1 MEQKQRCVI
10 IGAAEIQNYEK
21 IKKYFRNDDYYIY
34 CDAGLKHQEALGVW
48 PNLIIGDFDSYSK
61 AEMERKYQEIKNAH
75 EDSLNQNQKQAQAAA
90 RKPPEL
96 IVLPCEKDDTDTV
109 FAVKEAMRRNFA
121 EFLLVGVIGQRL
133 DHTLANV
140 SILYMLD
147 EAGKQGR
154 ILDDYSEMQL
164 VSGSPVRID
173 DTCAY
178 FSLLNLSGQAEGVTI
193 KHAKYPLQDAAIHCE
208 YQYGV
213 SNEVLPGETAEVTVA
228 RGKLLLIKILPS
240 AARR

>member
-147 EAGKQGR
+147 EAGKEGR

-178 FSLLNLSGQAEGVTI
+178 FSLLNVSGQAEGVTI
-193 KHAKYPLQDAAIHCE
+193 THAKYPLQDAAIHCD

-228 RGKLLLIKILPS
+228 RGKLLLIKIF
-240 AARR
+240 A

>member
-61 AEMERKYQEIKNAH
+61 AEMERKYQEIKNGH

-147 EAGKQGR
+147 EAGKEGR

-178 FSLLNLSGQAEGVTI
+178 FSLLNVSGQAEGVTI

-228 RGKLLLIKILPS
+228 RGKLLLIKIF
-240 AARR
+240 A

>member
-21 IKKYFRNDDYYIY
+21 IKSCLNENDYYIY

-48 PNLIIGDFDSYSK
+48 PDLIIGDFDSYSK
-61 AEMERKYQEIKNAH
+61 AEMERKYQEKKNAH
-75 EDSLNQNQKQAQAAA
+75 EDLLNQKQKQAQAVA

-121 EFLLVGVIGQRL
+121 EFLLVGAIGQRL

-178 FSLLNLSGQAEGVTI
+178 FSLLNVSGQAEGVTI

-228 RGKLLLIKILPS
+228 RGKLLLIKIF
-240 AARR
+240 A

>member
-34 CDAGLKHQEALGVW
+34 CDAGLKHQARLGVW
-48 PNLIIGDFDSYSK
+48 PDLIIGDFDSYAK
-61 AEMERKYQEIKNAH
+61 DEMERKYQEIKNAH

-140 SILYMLD
+140 SIFYMLD
-147 EAGKQGR
+147 EAGKEGR

-178 FSLLNLSGQAEGVTI
+178 FSLLNVSGQAEGVTI

-228 RGKLLLIKILPS
+228 RGKLLLIKIF
-240 AARR
+240 A

>member
-21 IKKYFRNDDYYIY
+21 IKSCLNENDYYIY

-48 PNLIIGDFDSYSK
+48 PDLIIGDFDSYAK
-61 AEMERKYQEIKNAH
+61 NEMEQKYQEIKNAH
-75 EDSLNQNQKQAQAAA
+75 EDLLNQKQNQAQAAA
-90 RKPPEL
+90 RKLPEL

-178 FSLLNLSGQAEGVTI
+178 FSLLNVSGQAEGVTI

-228 RGKLLLIKILPS
+228 RGKLLLIKIF
-240 AARR
+240 A

>member
-96 IVLPCEKDDTDTV
+96 IVLPCEKDDIDTV

-147 EAGKQGR
+147 EAGKEGR

-178 FSLLNLSGQAEGVTI
+178 FSLLNVSGQAEGVTI
-193 KHAKYPLQDAAIHCE
+193 THAKYPLQDAAIHCD

-228 RGKLLLIKILPS
+228 RGKLLLIKIF
-240 AARR
+240 A

>member
-1 MEQKQRCVI
+1 MEQKKRCVI
-10 IGAAEIQNYEK
+10 VGAAEIHNYEK
-21 IKKYFRNDDYYIY
+21 IKTYFRNDDYYIY

-48 PNLIIGDFDSYSK
+48 PDLIIGDFDSYSK
-61 AEMERKYQEIKNAH
+61 AEMEQKYRHA
-75 EDSLNQNQKQAQAAA
+75 DDA
-90 RKPPEL
+90 PEL

-109 FAVKEAMRRNFA
+109 FAVKEAMRRGFTD
-121 EFLLVGVIGQRL
+121 FLLVGVIGQRL
-133 DHTLANV
+133 DHTLGNV

-164 VSGSPVRID
+164 VSGRPVRID

-193 KHAKYPLQDAAIHCE
+193 THAKYPLQDAVIHCD

-228 RGKLLLIKILPS
+228 RGKLLLIKIF
-240 AARR
+240 A

>member
-34 CDAGLKHQEALGVW
+34 CDAGLKHQARLGVW
-48 PNLIIGDFDSYSK
+48 PNLSIGDFDSYSK
-61 AEMERKYQEIKNAH
+61 AEMEQKYQEIKNAH
-75 EDSLNQNQKQAQAAA
+75 EDSLNQKQKQAQAAA

-147 EAGKQGR
+147 EAGKEGR

-178 FSLLNLSGQAEGVTI
+178 FSLLNVSGQAEGVTI
-193 KHAKYPLQDAAIHCE
+193 THAKYPLQDAAIHCE

-228 RGKLLLIKILPS
+228 RGKLLLIKIF
-240 AARR
+240 A

>member
-1 MEQKQRCVI
+1 MEYQKRCVI
-10 IGAAEIQNYEK
+10 VGAAEIHDYEK
-21 IKKYFRNDDYYIY
+21 IKTYFRSDDYYIY
-34 CDAGLKHQEALGVW
+34 CDAGLKHQEALGAW

-61 AEMERKYQEIKNAH
+61 DEMEQKYRRAG
-75 EDSLNQNQKQAQAAA
+75 DA
-90 RKPPEL
+90 PEL

-109 FAVKEAMRRNFA
+109 FAVKEALRRGFA
-121 EFLLVGVIGQRL
+121 DFLLVGVIGQRL
-133 DHTLANV
+133 DHTLGNV

-154 ILDDYSEMQL
+154 ILDDYSEMQI
-164 VSGSPVRID
+164 VSGSPVQID

-178 FSLLNLSGQAEGVTI
+178 FSLLNLSGQADGVTI
-193 KHAKYPLQDAAIHCE
+193 THAKYPLQDAAIHCD

-228 RGKLLLIKILPS
+228 RGKLLLIKIFT
-240 AARR
+240 

>member
-21 IKKYFRNDDYYIY
+21 IKSCLNENDYYIY

-48 PNLIIGDFDSYSK
+48 PDLIIGDFDSYSK
-61 AEMERKYQEIKNAH
+61 AEMEQKYQRVGDASMPADANTAACGNA
-75 EDSLNQNQKQAQAAA
+75 
-90 RKPPEL
+90 PEL

-109 FAVKEAMRRNFA
+109 FAVKEALRRGFA
-121 EFLLVGVIGQRL
+121 DFLLVGVIGQRL

-147 EAGKQGR
+147 EAGKEGR

-164 VSGSPVRID
+164 VSGGPVRID

-178 FSLLNLSGQAEGVTI
+178 FSLLNVSGQAEGVTI

-228 RGKLLLIKILPS
+228 RGKLLLIKIF
-240 AARR
+240 A